1 MCMGKWE
8 AGCGKRASGLGFRC
22 MFSLGSRR
30 CKTPVSRTQPFT
42 SSGRTVTWPSP
53 IRAPTP
59 EVYVNT
65 SIDAAGDGSLAPKSP
80 IRVGVIGFGFVEK
93 TFHVPLLKATDGYKI
108 TTVSSSHPVDV
119 KAVVPDVEVVSDP
132 KTLATHPEIDLVV
145 IASPNETHAPLAE
158 LAMRAG
164 RNVVVDKPFTI
175 TVEEARHLAAV
186 AREKNVLLSVFQ
198 NRRWDSD
205 FLTIRDAIR
214 RDLVGRI
221 VLFESRIDRYRP
233 DVRDRWREIPGP
245 GAGLLY
251 DLGPHLIDQTLLLFG
266 IPDSVQATLA
276 KQRRGARTD
285 DYFQLVL
292 RYGEMVANLG
302 AGSLVS
308 GGSPRF
314 AVHGDKASLVKQK
327 PDIQE
332 DQLRAGVLPGSPDW
346 GLDPNDAV
354 LYEGA
359 TGDAH
364 ALKAA
369 RGDQRGYYVALRE
382 ALLGRAPNPVSP
394 EQGATVMAIIEAG
407 LRSESDG
414 RRVVPDLT
422 KEERA
427 AWVN

>member
-1 MCMGKWE
+1 MPQDS
-8 AGCGKRASGLGFRC
+8 A
-22 MFSLGSRR
+22 
-30 CKTPVSRTQPFT
+30 
-42 SSGRTVTWPSP
+42 
-53 IRAPTP
+53 
-59 EVYVNT
+59 
-65 SIDAAGDGSLAPKSP
+65 
-80 IRVGVIGFGFVEK
+80 IRVGLIGFGFVSK
-93 TFHVPLLKATDGYKI
+93 TFHVPLLEATDGYKI
-108 TTVSSSHPVDV
+108 TAVSSSHPADV
-119 KAVVPDVEVVSDP
+119 KAVIPDVDVVSDP
-132 KTLATHPEIDLVV
+132 KALATHSDIDLIV

-158 LAMRAG
+158 AAMRAG

-175 TVEEARHLAAV
+175 TVDEARHLASV

-205 FLTIRDAIR
+205 FLTVQDAIR
-214 RDLVGRI
+214 QDLTGRV

-251 DLGPHLIDQTLLLFG
+251 DLGPHLVDQMLLLFG
-266 IPDSVQATLA
+266 IPDTVQATLA

-292 RYGEMVANLG
+292 RYGEMVATLG

-308 GGSPRF
+308 GGSARF
-314 AVHGDKASLVKQK
+314 AVHGDKASVVKQE

-332 DQLRAGVLPGSPDW
+332 DQLRAGMLPGAKDW
-346 GLDPNDAV
+346 GLDPDDAV

-359 TGDAH
+359 TGATRV
-364 ALKAA
+364 LKAA

-382 ALLGRAPNPVSP
+382 ALRGRAPNPVSP

-407 LRSESDG
+407 LRSDAEG

-427 AWVN
+427 AWVS

>member
-1 MCMGKWE
+1 
-8 AGCGKRASGLGFRC
+8 
-22 MFSLGSRR
+22 
-30 CKTPVSRTQPFT
+30 
-42 SSGRTVTWPSP
+42 
-53 IRAPTP
+53 
-59 EVYVNT
+59 
-65 SIDAAGDGSLAPKSP
+65 
-80 IRVGVIGFGFVEK
+80 VIGFGFVSK
-93 TFHVPLLKATDGYKI
+93 TFHVPLLQATDGYKI
-108 TTVSSSHPVDV
+108 TAVSSSRPGDV
-119 KAVVPDVEVVSDP
+119 SGVLPDVEVVSDP
-132 KTLATHPEIDLVV
+132 KTLAMHPDVDLVV

-158 LAMRAG
+158 LAMRSG

-175 TVEEARHLAAV
+175 TVEEARHLAVV
-186 AREKNVLLSVFQ
+186 ARQKDVLLSVFQ

-205 FLTIRDAIR
+205 FLTVQDAIR
-214 RDLVGRI
+214 QDLTGRI

-285 DYFQLVL
+285 DFFQLVL
-292 RYGEMVANLG
+292 RYGEMVATLG

-308 GGSPRF
+308 GGSARF
-314 AVHGDKASLVKQK
+314 SVHGDRASLFKQK

-332 DQLRAGVLPGSPDW
+332 DQLRAGVVPGSQDW

-354 LYEGA
+354 LYEGT
-359 TGDAH
+359 TGETRT
-364 ALKAA
+364 LKTA

-382 ALLGRAPNPVSP
+382 ALHGRAANPVPP
-394 EQGATVMAIIEAG
+394 EQGATVMAIVEAAF
-407 LRSESDG
+407 RSDEEG

-427 AWVN
+427 IWAR

>member
-1 MCMGKWE
+1 
-8 AGCGKRASGLGFRC
+8 
-22 MFSLGSRR
+22 
-30 CKTPVSRTQPFT
+30 
-42 SSGRTVTWPSP
+42 
-53 IRAPTP
+53 
-59 EVYVNT
+59 
-65 SIDAAGDGSLAPKSP
+65 LAPSSP
-80 IRVGVIGFGFVEK
+80 IRVGLIGFGFVSK
-93 TFHVPLLKATDGYKI
+93 TFHAPLLQATDGYRI
-108 TTVSSSHPVDV
+108 TAVSSSRPGDV
-119 KAVVPDVEVVSDP
+119 SGVLPDVEVVSDP
-132 KTLATHPEIDLVV
+132 KALGAHPDVDLVV
-145 IASPNETHAPLAE
+145 IASPNETHVPLAE

-175 TVEEARHLAAV
+175 TVEEARRLAAV

-205 FLTIRDAIR
+205 FLTVQDVIR
-214 RDLVGRI
+214 RDLIGKI

-276 KQRRGARTD
+276 KQRRGGRTD
-285 DYFQLVL
+285 DFFHLVL
-292 RYGEMVANLG
+292 RYGEMVATLG

-308 GGSPRF
+308 GGSARF
-314 AVHGDKASLVKQK
+314 AVHGERASVVKQK

-346 GLDPNDAV
+346 GLDPDDAV

-359 TGDAH
+359 TGNTR

-369 RGDQRGYYVALRE
+369 PGDQRGYYVALRE
-382 ALLGRAPNPVSP
+382 ALHGRAPNAVTP
-394 EQGATVMAIIEAG
+394 EHGATVMAIIEAA
-407 LRSESDG
+407 LRSDAEG
-414 RRVVPDLT
+414 RRVVPELT

>member
-1 MCMGKWE
+1 V
-8 AGCGKRASGLGFRC
+8 L
-22 MFSLGSRR
+22 
-30 CKTPVSRTQPFT
+30 
-42 SSGRTVTWPSP
+42 
-53 IRAPTP
+53 
-59 EVYVNT
+59 
-65 SIDAAGDGSLAPKSP
+65 KSP
-80 IRVGVIGFGFVEK
+80 IRVGVIGFGFVSK
-93 TFHVPLLKATDGYKI
+93 TFHVPLLQGTDGYKI
-108 TTVSSSHPVDV
+108 TAVSSSHPADV
-119 KAVVPDVEVVSDP
+119 KAVLPDVDVVQDP
-132 KTLATHPEIDLVV
+132 KALATHANVDLVV

-164 RNVVVDKPFTI
+164 HNVVVDKPFTI
-175 TVEEARHLAAV
+175 TVEEARHLGAV
-186 AREKNVLLSVFQ
+186 AAEKNVLLSVFQ

-205 FLTIRDAIR
+205 FLTIQDAIR
-214 RDLVGRI
+214 RDLAGRL

-266 IPDSVQATLA
+266 IPDTVQATTA

-285 DYFQLVL
+285 DFFQLVL
-292 RYGEMVANLG
+292 RYGEMVATLG

-314 AVHGDKASLVKQK
+314 AVHGEKTSVVNQK

-332 DQLRAGVLPGSPDW
+332 DQLRAGVLPGSRDW
-346 GLDPNDAV
+346 GLDPDDAV
-354 LYEGA
+354 LYEGV
-359 TGDAH
+359 TGDTR

-382 ALLGRAPNPVSP
+382 ALHGRTPNPVPP

-407 LRSESDG
+407 LRSDAEG
-414 RRVVPDLT
+414 RRIVPELR

-427 AWVN
+427 AWVK

>member
-1 MCMGKWE
+1 M
-8 AGCGKRASGLGFRC
+8 L
-22 MFSLGSRR
+22 
-30 CKTPVSRTQPFT
+30 
-42 SSGRTVTWPSP
+42 
-53 IRAPTP
+53 
-59 EVYVNT
+59 
-65 SIDAAGDGSLAPKSP
+65 KSP
-80 IRVGVIGFGFVEK
+80 IRVGVIGFGFVSK
-93 TFHVPLLKATDGYKI
+93 TFHVPLLKGTDGYKI
-108 TTVSSSHPVDV
+108 TAVSSSHPADV
-119 KAVVPDVEVVSDP
+119 KAVLPDVDVVQDP
-132 KTLATHPEIDLVV
+132 KALATHANVDLVV

-158 LAMRAG
+158 LAMRA
-164 RNVVVDKPFTI
+164 RHNVVVDKPFTI
-175 TVEEARHLAAV
+175 TVEEARHLGAV
-186 AREKNVLLSVFQ
+186 AAEQNVLLSVFQ

-214 RDLVGRI
+214 RDLVGRL

-266 IPDSVQATLA
+266 FPDSVQATLA

-285 DYFQLVL
+285 DFFQLVL
-292 RYGEMVANLG
+292 RYGEMVATLG

-314 AVHGDKASLVKQK
+314 AVHGEKSSVVKQK

-332 DQLRAGVLPGSPDW
+332 DQLRAGVLPGSRDW
-346 GLDPNDAV
+346 GLDPDDAV

-359 TGDAH
+359 TGDTR
-364 ALKAA
+364 ALKTA

-382 ALLGRAPNPVSP
+382 ALHGRAPNPVPP
-394 EQGATVMAIIEAG
+394 EQGATVMAIIEAA
-407 LRSESDG
+407 LRSDAEG
-414 RRVVPDLT
+414 RRVAPELT

-427 AWVN
+427 AWVK